1 MVRRRAEP
9 RTRFTV
15 EEANASL
22 PLVRAIVRDL
32 VAIAG
37 DVDGRRRRLTL
48 LMEGREFEPSDP
60 YDAELVHMAKQLEK
74 DSRQVQTYVQ
84 ELRDLGVEPTSG
96 IEGIVDFPAV
106 VDGREIRLC
115 WKLGEPEVRYWHELD
130 AGFRGRQPLTKLR
143 RPVGHGAAE

>member
-1 MVRRRAEP
+1 MVGRRLKP
-9 RTRFTV
+9 RTHFTV
-15 EEANASL
+15 AQANASL

-32 VAIAG
+32 VALAG

-60 YDAELVHMAKQLEK
+60 YDAELVHMAEQLEK
-74 DSRQVQTYVQ
+74 DSRQIQAYVQ

-106 VDGREIRLC
+106 VEGREIRLC
-115 WKLGEPEVRYWHELD
+115 WKLGEPEVLHWHELD
-130 AGFRGRQPLTKLR
+130 GGFRGRQPLSKLHS
-143 RPVGHGAAE
+143 PVGHGAAD